1 MSDTWENSKMFKAIV
16 NLFSY
21 GKKSILIQYE
31 NNHYITTCKK
41 NYFFSN
47 MHFSFYQNISIFV
60 SLQRLKT
67 SSSFQW
73 RLICTTNSK
82 GKLNMDYDVLLGQK
96 MLKVKRSNTTKNF
109 EKVYQNSRSPA
120 FQLQPPYFFTLNK
133 DF

>member
-41 NYFFSN
+41 NCFFSN

-73 RLICTTNSK
+73 RLICTTNPK
-82 GKLNMDYDVLLGQK
+82 GKLSMDYDVLLGQK

-109 EKVYQNSRSPA
+109 EKVCQNSRSPA
-120 FQLQPPYFFTLNK
+120 FRLQPPYFFTLNK